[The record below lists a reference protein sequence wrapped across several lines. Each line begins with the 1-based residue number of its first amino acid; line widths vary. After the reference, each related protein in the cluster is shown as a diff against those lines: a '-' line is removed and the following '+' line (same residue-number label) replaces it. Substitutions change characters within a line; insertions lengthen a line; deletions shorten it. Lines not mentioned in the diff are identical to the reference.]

1 MKKDTQYSVILVPST
16 SHALY
21 IEKTLKNAN
30 LECRLVP
37 VPRVLSSDCGV
48 CVRIRRSDRISV
60 LKVLSGARADFDGIH
75 DT

>member
-1 MKKDTQYSVILVPST
+1 MKEEIQYSVILVPST

-30 LECRLVP
+30 LACRLVP

-48 CVRIRRSDRISV
+48 CVRITRSDKDAV
-60 LKVLSGARADFDGIH
+60 LRTLSGTRADFDGIH
-75 DT
+75 DA

>member
-21 IEKTLKNAN
+21 IEKTLKNADMV
-30 LECRLVP
+30 CRLVP

-48 CVRIRRSDRISV
+48 CVRIGRSDKDAV
-60 LKVLSGARADFDGIH
+60 LRTLSGARADFDGIH
-75 DT
+75 DI